1 MAAQLFNAEKKVLPP
16 PTKRPVHRG
25 FSRKVVAVVARLL
38 NSKKGK
44 RKTCCVKLGSYL
56 FTKVRQ
62 TKKFDRKAEPGLG
75 IIDSLSVRWEDN
87 RSLNG
92 IDGNKK
98 IKGAKH
104 HVVVDKNGF
113 LLAVMVTI
121 ACVHD
126 SKAAYL
132 LARYLRELCCHIKI
146 ILVDAGYRGEIAD
159 KIKTAFGY
167 ILEVVVSGDK
177 VNGFKPIGKRW
188 IVERT
193 FHGLTTIED
202 SAETMNGHSIR
213 QRKWSN

>member
-1 MAAQLFNAEKKVLPP
+1 MRQIVPISRRYRQHRKDRRKVSNRKKEEKKVVAAQLFNAEKKVLPP

-98 IKGAKH
+98 IKGVKR
-104 HVVVDKNGF
+104 HV
-113 LLAVMVTI
+113 
-121 ACVHD
+121 
-126 SKAAYL
+126 
-132 LARYLRELCCHIKI
+132 
-146 ILVDAGYRGEIAD
+146 
-159 KIKTAFGY
+159 
-167 ILEVVVSGDK
+167 
-177 VNGFKPIGKRW
+177 
-188 IVERT
+188 
-193 FHGLTTIED
+193 
-202 SAETMNGHSIR
+202 
-213 QRKWSN
+213 